1 MFRGSNTSPNQSIS
15 RSCSDLKKLG
25 FQTETELFILYIKV
39 EGIAGIGRAAAES
52 FKVERFGHADIG
64 HRPDAHGVAEHGDE
78 GEKVPAEEA
87 EVEREKLALVPGHHG
102 LGFTDALHGRLCGII
117 DENID
122 SLTVAIVGDDARKQ
136 KQHGPQ
142 PYKDRFEDVQN
153 NDLEPEA
160 EAVKEVA
167 EAGRIAAGG
176 VEQEKPQRLENGSFA
191 TELDK
196 AMSMESRGAVG
207 LNISGDTNSLI
218 KEAAARY
225 QVDPRLV
232 AAVAQTESG
241 GNQEAVSP
249 AGAVGVMQL
258 MPETAA
264 GLGVNPYDKRQNIE
278 GGAKYLRQMMDTF
291 GGDVQKAVAAYN
303 AGPQAVK
310 EYNGIPPYRET
321 QDYVNKVLDI
331 YR

>member
-1 MFRGSNTSPNQSIS
+1 MMHIEGLNSIIH
-15 RSCSDLKKLG
+15 RID
-25 FQTETELFILYIKV
+25 ELNM
-39 EGIAGIGRAAAES
+39 
-52 FKVERFGHADIG
+52 RFGINTA
-64 HRPDAHGVAEHGDE
+64 ANYQ
-78 GEKVPAEEA
+78 
-87 EVEREKLALVPGHHG
+87 
-102 LGFTDALHGRLCGII
+102 
-117 DENID
+117 ENVNK
-122 SLTVAIVGDDARKQ
+122 T
-136 KQHGPQ
+136 
-142 PYKDRFEDVQN
+142 
-153 NDLEPEA
+153 
-160 EAVKEVA
+160 
-167 EAGRIAAGG
+167 AATGG

>member
-1 MFRGSNTSPNQSIS
+1 MIQIEGLNSIIH
-15 RSCSDLKKLG
+15 RID
-25 FQTETELFILYIKV
+25 ELNM
-39 EGIAGIGRAAAES
+39 
-52 FKVERFGHADIG
+52 RFGINTA
-64 HRPDAHGVAEHGDE
+64 ANYQ
-78 GEKVPAEEA
+78 
-87 EVEREKLALVPGHHG
+87 
-102 LGFTDALHGRLCGII
+102 
-117 DENID
+117 ENVNK
-122 SLTVAIVGDDARKQ
+122 T
-136 KQHGPQ
+136 
-142 PYKDRFEDVQN
+142 
-153 NDLEPEA
+153 
-160 EAVKEVA
+160 
-167 EAGRIAAGG
+167 AATGG

>member
-1 MFRGSNTSPNQSIS
+1 MMQIEGLNSIIH
-15 RSCSDLKKLG
+15 RID
-25 FQTETELFILYIKV
+25 ELNM
-39 EGIAGIGRAAAES
+39 
-52 FKVERFGHADIG
+52 RFGIN
-64 HRPDAHGVAEHGDE
+64 
-78 GEKVPAEEA
+78 
-87 EVEREKLALVPGHHG
+87 
-102 LGFTDALHGRLCGII
+102 TTSYQ
-117 DENID
+117 ENVNK
-122 SLTVAIVGDDARKQ
+122 TA
-136 KQHGPQ
+136 
-142 PYKDRFEDVQN
+142 
-153 NDLEPEA
+153 
-160 EAVKEVA
+160 
-167 EAGRIAAGG
+167 AAGG

-196 AMSMESRGAVG
+196 AVSMESRGAVG

-232 AAVAQTESG
+232 AALAHTESG

>member
-1 MFRGSNTSPNQSIS
+1 MQIEGLNSIIH
-15 RSCSDLKKLG
+15 RID
-25 FQTETELFILYIKV
+25 ELNM
-39 EGIAGIGRAAAES
+39 
-52 FKVERFGHADIG
+52 RFGIS
-64 HRPDAHGVAEHGDE
+64 
-78 GEKVPAEEA
+78 
-87 EVEREKLALVPGHHG
+87 
-102 LGFTDALHGRLCGII
+102 TTSYQ
-117 DENID
+117 ENVNK
-122 SLTVAIVGDDARKQ
+122 TAT
-136 KQHGPQ
+136 
-142 PYKDRFEDVQN
+142 
-153 NDLEPEA
+153 
-160 EAVKEVA
+160 
-167 EAGRIAAGG
+167 AGG

>member
-1 MFRGSNTSPNQSIS
+1 MIQIEGLNSIIHRIDELNMRFGINTANYQENVN
-15 RSCSDLKKLG
+15 K
-25 FQTETELFILYIKV
+25 T
-39 EGIAGIGRAAAES
+39 AAAGS
-52 FKVERFGHADIG
+52 
-64 HRPDAHGVAEHGDE
+64 
-78 GEKVPAEEA
+78 
-87 EVEREKLALVPGHHG
+87 
-102 LGFTDALHGRLCGII
+102 
-117 DENID
+117 
-122 SLTVAIVGDDARKQ
+122 
-136 KQHGPQ
+136 
-142 PYKDRFEDVQN
+142 
-153 NDLEPEA
+153 
-160 EAVKEVA
+160 
-167 EAGRIAAGG
+167 

-225 QVDPRLV
+225 QIDPRLV

-249 AGAVGVMQL
+249 AGAVGIMQL

>member
-1 MFRGSNTSPNQSIS
+1 MMQIEGLNSIIH
-15 RSCSDLKKLG
+15 RID
-25 FQTETELFILYIKV
+25 ELNM
-39 EGIAGIGRAAAES
+39 
-52 FKVERFGHADIG
+52 RFGINTA
-64 HRPDAHGVAEHGDE
+64 ANYQ
-78 GEKVPAEEA
+78 
-87 EVEREKLALVPGHHG
+87 
-102 LGFTDALHGRLCGII
+102 
-117 DENID
+117 ENVNK
-122 SLTVAIVGDDARKQ
+122 T
-136 KQHGPQ
+136 
-142 PYKDRFEDVQN
+142 
-153 NDLEPEA
+153 
-160 EAVKEVA
+160 
-167 EAGRIAAGG
+167 AATGG

-264 GLGVNPYDKRQNIE
+264 GLGVNPYAKRQNIE

>member
-1 MFRGSNTSPNQSIS
+1 MMQIEGLNSIIH
-15 RSCSDLKKLG
+15 RID
-25 FQTETELFILYIKV
+25 ELNM
-39 EGIAGIGRAAAES
+39 
-52 FKVERFGHADIG
+52 RFGIN
-64 HRPDAHGVAEHGDE
+64 
-78 GEKVPAEEA
+78 
-87 EVEREKLALVPGHHG
+87 
-102 LGFTDALHGRLCGII
+102 TTSYQ
-117 DENID
+117 ENVNKTA
-122 SLTVAIVGDDARKQ
+122 TV
-136 KQHGPQ
+136 
-142 PYKDRFEDVQN
+142 
-153 NDLEPEA
+153 
-160 EAVKEVA
+160 
-167 EAGRIAAGG
+167 GG

>member
-1 MFRGSNTSPNQSIS
+1 MMQIEGLNSIVH
-15 RSCSDLKKLG
+15 RID
-25 FQTETELFILYIKV
+25 ELNM
-39 EGIAGIGRAAAES
+39 
-52 FKVERFGHADIG
+52 RFGINTA
-64 HRPDAHGVAEHGDE
+64 ANYQ
-78 GEKVPAEEA
+78 
-87 EVEREKLALVPGHHG
+87 
-102 LGFTDALHGRLCGII
+102 
-117 DENID
+117 ENVNK
-122 SLTVAIVGDDARKQ
+122 T
-136 KQHGPQ
+136 
-142 PYKDRFEDVQN
+142 
-153 NDLEPEA
+153 
-160 EAVKEVA
+160 
-167 EAGRIAAGG
+167 AATGG

-218 KEAAARY
+218 KEVAARY

>member
-1 MFRGSNTSPNQSIS
+1 MMQIEGLNSIIH
-15 RSCSDLKKLG
+15 RID
-25 FQTETELFILYIKV
+25 ELNM
-39 EGIAGIGRAAAES
+39 
-52 FKVERFGHADIG
+52 RFGINTA
-64 HRPDAHGVAEHGDE
+64 ANYQ
-78 GEKVPAEEA
+78 
-87 EVEREKLALVPGHHG
+87 
-102 LGFTDALHGRLCGII
+102 
-117 DENID
+117 ENVNK
-122 SLTVAIVGDDARKQ
+122 T
-136 KQHGPQ
+136 
-142 PYKDRFEDVQN
+142 
-153 NDLEPEA
+153 
-160 EAVKEVA
+160 
-167 EAGRIAAGG
+167 AATGG

-303 AGPQAVK
+303 AGPVAVK
-310 EYNGIPPYRET
+310 RYKQNIE
-321 QDYVNKVLDI
+321 
-331 YR
+331 

>member
-1 MFRGSNTSPNQSIS
+1 MMQIEGLNSIIH
-15 RSCSDLKKLG
+15 RID
-25 FQTETELFILYIKV
+25 ELNM
-39 EGIAGIGRAAAES
+39 
-52 FKVERFGHADIG
+52 RFGINTA
-64 HRPDAHGVAEHGDE
+64 ANYQ
-78 GEKVPAEEA
+78 
-87 EVEREKLALVPGHHG
+87 
-102 LGFTDALHGRLCGII
+102 
-117 DENID
+117 ENVNK
-122 SLTVAIVGDDARKQ
+122 T
-136 KQHGPQ
+136 
-142 PYKDRFEDVQN
+142 
-153 NDLEPEA
+153 
-160 EAVKEVA
+160 
-167 EAGRIAAGG
+167 AATGG

-225 QVDPRLV
+225 QVDPILV

>member
-1 MFRGSNTSPNQSIS
+1 MMQIEGLNSIIH
-15 RSCSDLKKLG
+15 RID
-25 FQTETELFILYIKV
+25 ELNM
-39 EGIAGIGRAAAES
+39 
-52 FKVERFGHADIG
+52 RFGINTANYQ
-64 HRPDAHGVAEHGDE
+64 
-78 GEKVPAEEA
+78 
-87 EVEREKLALVPGHHG
+87 
-102 LGFTDALHGRLCGII
+102 
-117 DENID
+117 ENVNK
-122 SLTVAIVGDDARKQ
+122 TA
-136 KQHGPQ
+136 
-142 PYKDRFEDVQN
+142 
-153 NDLEPEA
+153 
-160 EAVKEVA
+160 
-167 EAGRIAAGG
+167 AAGG
-176 VEQEKPQRLENGSFA
+176 IEQEKPQRLENGSFA

>member
-1 MFRGSNTSPNQSIS
+1 MMQIEGLNSIIH
-15 RSCSDLKKLG
+15 RID
-25 FQTETELFILYIKV
+25 ELNM
-39 EGIAGIGRAAAES
+39 
-52 FKVERFGHADIG
+52 RFGINTATNYQ
-64 HRPDAHGVAEHGDE
+64 
-78 GEKVPAEEA
+78 EKVN
-87 EVEREKLALVPGHHG
+87 K
-102 LGFTDALHGRLCGII
+102 T
-117 DENID
+117 
-122 SLTVAIVGDDARKQ
+122 
-136 KQHGPQ
+136 
-142 PYKDRFEDVQN
+142 
-153 NDLEPEA
+153 
-160 EAVKEVA
+160 
-167 EAGRIAAGG
+167 AATGG

-207 LNISGDTNSLI
+207 LNISGDINSLI

>member
-1 MFRGSNTSPNQSIS
+1 MMQIEGLNSIIH
-15 RSCSDLKKLG
+15 RID
-25 FQTETELFILYIKV
+25 ELNM
-39 EGIAGIGRAAAES
+39 
-52 FKVERFGHADIG
+52 RFGINTA
-64 HRPDAHGVAEHGDE
+64 ANYQ
-78 GEKVPAEEA
+78 
-87 EVEREKLALVPGHHG
+87 
-102 LGFTDALHGRLCGII
+102 
-117 DENID
+117 ENVNK
-122 SLTVAIVGDDARKQ
+122 T
-136 KQHGPQ
+136 
-142 PYKDRFEDVQN
+142 
-153 NDLEPEA
+153 
-160 EAVKEVA
+160 
-167 EAGRIAAGG
+167 AATGG

-207 LNISGDTNSLI
+207 LNIPGDTNSLI

>member
-1 MFRGSNTSPNQSIS
+1 MMQIEGLNSIIH
-15 RSCSDLKKLG
+15 RID
-25 FQTETELFILYIKV
+25 ELNM
-39 EGIAGIGRAAAES
+39 
-52 FKVERFGHADIG
+52 RFGINTANYQ
-64 HRPDAHGVAEHGDE
+64 
-78 GEKVPAEEA
+78 
-87 EVEREKLALVPGHHG
+87 
-102 LGFTDALHGRLCGII
+102 
-117 DENID
+117 ENVNK
-122 SLTVAIVGDDARKQ
+122 T
-136 KQHGPQ
+136 
-142 PYKDRFEDVQN
+142 
-153 NDLEPEA
+153 
-160 EAVKEVA
+160 
-167 EAGRIAAGG
+167 AATGG
-176 VEQEKPQRLENGSFA
+176 VEQEKLQRLENGSFA

-196 AMSMESRGAVG
+196 AMSMESRGAEG

>member
-1 MFRGSNTSPNQSIS
+1 MMQIEGLNSIIH
-15 RSCSDLKKLG
+15 RID
-25 FQTETELFILYIKV
+25 ELNM
-39 EGIAGIGRAAAES
+39 
-52 FKVERFGHADIG
+52 RFGINTA
-64 HRPDAHGVAEHGDE
+64 ANYQ
-78 GEKVPAEEA
+78 
-87 EVEREKLALVPGHHG
+87 
-102 LGFTDALHGRLCGII
+102 
-117 DENID
+117 ENVNK
-122 SLTVAIVGDDARKQ
+122 T
-136 KQHGPQ
+136 
-142 PYKDRFEDVQN
+142 
-153 NDLEPEA
+153 
-160 EAVKEVA
+160 
-167 EAGRIAAGG
+167 AATGG

-232 AAVAQTESG
+232 DAVAQTESG

-278 GGAKYLRQMMDTF
+278 GGAKYLRQMMDIF

>member
-1 MFRGSNTSPNQSIS
+1 MMQIEGLNSIIH
-15 RSCSDLKKLG
+15 RID
-25 FQTETELFILYIKV
+25 ELNM
-39 EGIAGIGRAAAES
+39 
-52 FKVERFGHADIG
+52 RFGIKTANYQ
-64 HRPDAHGVAEHGDE
+64 
-78 GEKVPAEEA
+78 
-87 EVEREKLALVPGHHG
+87 
-102 LGFTDALHGRLCGII
+102 
-117 DENID
+117 ENVNK
-122 SLTVAIVGDDARKQ
+122 TVAT
-136 KQHGPQ
+136 
-142 PYKDRFEDVQN
+142 
-153 NDLEPEA
+153 
-160 EAVKEVA
+160 
-167 EAGRIAAGG
+167 GG

>member
-1 MFRGSNTSPNQSIS
+1 MMQIEGLNSIIH
-15 RSCSDLKKLG
+15 RID
-25 FQTETELFILYIKV
+25 ELNM
-39 EGIAGIGRAAAES
+39 
-52 FKVERFGHADIG
+52 RFGINTA
-64 HRPDAHGVAEHGDE
+64 ANYQ
-78 GEKVPAEEA
+78 
-87 EVEREKLALVPGHHG
+87 
-102 LGFTDALHGRLCGII
+102 
-117 DENID
+117 ENVNK
-122 SLTVAIVGDDARKQ
+122 T
-136 KQHGPQ
+136 
-142 PYKDRFEDVQN
+142 
-153 NDLEPEA
+153 
-160 EAVKEVA
+160 
-167 EAGRIAAGG
+167 AATGG

-303 AGPQAVK
+303 AGTQAVK

>member
-1 MFRGSNTSPNQSIS
+1 MMQIEGLNSIIH
-15 RSCSDLKKLG
+15 RID
-25 FQTETELFILYIKV
+25 ELNM
-39 EGIAGIGRAAAES
+39 
-52 FKVERFGHADIG
+52 RFGINTANYQ
-64 HRPDAHGVAEHGDE
+64 
-78 GEKVPAEEA
+78 
-87 EVEREKLALVPGHHG
+87 
-102 LGFTDALHGRLCGII
+102 
-117 DENID
+117 ENVNK
-122 SLTVAIVGDDARKQ
+122 TVAT
-136 KQHGPQ
+136 
-142 PYKDRFEDVQN
+142 
-153 NDLEPEA
+153 
-160 EAVKEVA
+160 
-167 EAGRIAAGG
+167 GG

>member
-1 MFRGSNTSPNQSIS
+1 MQIEGLNSIIH
-15 RSCSDLKKLG
+15 RID
-25 FQTETELFILYIKV
+25 ELNM
-39 EGIAGIGRAAAES
+39 
-52 FKVERFGHADIG
+52 RFGINTA
-64 HRPDAHGVAEHGDE
+64 ANYQ
-78 GEKVPAEEA
+78 
-87 EVEREKLALVPGHHG
+87 
-102 LGFTDALHGRLCGII
+102 
-117 DENID
+117 ENVNK
-122 SLTVAIVGDDARKQ
+122 T
-136 KQHGPQ
+136 
-142 PYKDRFEDVQN
+142 
-153 NDLEPEA
+153 
-160 EAVKEVA
+160 
-167 EAGRIAAGG
+167 AATGG

-225 QVDPRLV
+225 KVDPRLV

-264 GLGVNPYDKRQNIE
+264 GLGVNPYDKRQNME
-278 GGAKYLRQMMDTF
+278 GGAKYLRQMMDTC

>member
-1 MFRGSNTSPNQSIS
+1 MMQIEGLNSIIH
-15 RSCSDLKKLG
+15 RID
-25 FQTETELFILYIKV
+25 ELNM
-39 EGIAGIGRAAAES
+39 
-52 FKVERFGHADIG
+52 RFGINTANYQ
-64 HRPDAHGVAEHGDE
+64 
-78 GEKVPAEEA
+78 
-87 EVEREKLALVPGHHG
+87 
-102 LGFTDALHGRLCGII
+102 
-117 DENID
+117 ENVNK
-122 SLTVAIVGDDARKQ
+122 TA
-136 KQHGPQ
+136 
-142 PYKDRFEDVQN
+142 
-153 NDLEPEA
+153 
-160 EAVKEVA
+160 
-167 EAGRIAAGG
+167 AAGG

-321 QDYVNKVLDI
+321 KDYVNKVLYI

>member
-1 MFRGSNTSPNQSIS
+1 MMQIEGLNSIIH
-15 RSCSDLKKLG
+15 RID
-25 FQTETELFILYIKV
+25 ELNM
-39 EGIAGIGRAAAES
+39 
-52 FKVERFGHADIG
+52 RFGINTANYQ
-64 HRPDAHGVAEHGDE
+64 
-78 GEKVPAEEA
+78 
-87 EVEREKLALVPGHHG
+87 
-102 LGFTDALHGRLCGII
+102 
-117 DENID
+117 ENVNK
-122 SLTVAIVGDDARKQ
+122 T
-136 KQHGPQ
+136 
-142 PYKDRFEDVQN
+142 
-153 NDLEPEA
+153 
-160 EAVKEVA
+160 
-167 EAGRIAAGG
+167 AATGG

-191 TELDK
+191 TELDE

>member
-1 MFRGSNTSPNQSIS
+1 MMQIEGLNSIIH
-15 RSCSDLKKLG
+15 RID
-25 FQTETELFILYIKV
+25 ELNM
-39 EGIAGIGRAAAES
+39 
-52 FKVERFGHADIG
+52 RFGINTANYQ
-64 HRPDAHGVAEHGDE
+64 
-78 GEKVPAEEA
+78 
-87 EVEREKLALVPGHHG
+87 
-102 LGFTDALHGRLCGII
+102 
-117 DENID
+117 ENVNK
-122 SLTVAIVGDDARKQ
+122 T
-136 KQHGPQ
+136 
-142 PYKDRFEDVQN
+142 
-153 NDLEPEA
+153 
-160 EAVKEVA
+160 
-167 EAGRIAAGG
+167 AATGG
-176 VEQEKPQRLENGSFA
+176 VEQDKPQRLENGSFA

>member
-1 MFRGSNTSPNQSIS
+1 MMQIEGLNSIIH
-15 RSCSDLKKLG
+15 RID
-25 FQTETELFILYIKV
+25 ELNM
-39 EGIAGIGRAAAES
+39 
-52 FKVERFGHADIG
+52 RFGIN
-64 HRPDAHGVAEHGDE
+64 
-78 GEKVPAEEA
+78 
-87 EVEREKLALVPGHHG
+87 
-102 LGFTDALHGRLCGII
+102 TTNYQ
-117 DENID
+117 ENVNK
-122 SLTVAIVGDDARKQ
+122 TA
-136 KQHGPQ
+136 
-142 PYKDRFEDVQN
+142 
-153 NDLEPEA
+153 
-160 EAVKEVA
+160 AV
-167 EAGRIAAGG
+167 GG

>member
-1 MFRGSNTSPNQSIS
+1 MMQIEGLNSIIH
-15 RSCSDLKKLG
+15 RID
-25 FQTETELFILYIKV
+25 ELNM
-39 EGIAGIGRAAAES
+39 
-52 FKVERFGHADIG
+52 RFGINTANYQ
-64 HRPDAHGVAEHGDE
+64 
-78 GEKVPAEEA
+78 
-87 EVEREKLALVPGHHG
+87 
-102 LGFTDALHGRLCGII
+102 
-117 DENID
+117 ENVNK
-122 SLTVAIVGDDARKQ
+122 T
-136 KQHGPQ
+136 
-142 PYKDRFEDVQN
+142 
-153 NDLEPEA
+153 
-160 EAVKEVA
+160 
-167 EAGRIAAGG
+167 AATGG

-303 AGPQAVK
+303 AGTQAVK

>member
-1 MFRGSNTSPNQSIS
+1 MMQIEGLNSIIH
-15 RSCSDLKKLG
+15 RID
-25 FQTETELFILYIKV
+25 ELNM
-39 EGIAGIGRAAAES
+39 
-52 FKVERFGHADIG
+52 RFGIN
-64 HRPDAHGVAEHGDE
+64 
-78 GEKVPAEEA
+78 
-87 EVEREKLALVPGHHG
+87 
-102 LGFTDALHGRLCGII
+102 TDNYQ
-117 DENID
+117 ENVNK
-122 SLTVAIVGDDARKQ
+122 T
-136 KQHGPQ
+136 
-142 PYKDRFEDVQN
+142 
-153 NDLEPEA
+153 
-160 EAVKEVA
+160 
-167 EAGRIAAGG
+167 AATGG